1 MCLIEWTTTLPFGMP
16 SYKLAKFLLP
26 FLMPLTQNDY
36 TITDSFHLA
45 EEICKQDPNLYMAS
59 PDVDSLFT
67 NIPLREAI
75 DICIASLYKD
85 DEYTLKIPKD
95 IFCNLLDDVAM
106 GSPLGPTLE
115 NIFKYS
121 FENKWLKDCPHSV
134 KPVFYKRYVDDIFV
148 LLSFLDQAENE
159 RKLCCLSFLN
169 INIFVKREN
178 FSLMF
183 IRKRPSTLILTG
195 SYLKP
200 IKPG

>member
-106 GSPLGPTLE
+106 GSPLGPTLD

-121 FENKWLKDCPHSV
+121 FENKWLKDCPQSV

>member
-95 IFCNLLDDVAM
+95 IFCNLLDDMAM
-106 GSPLGPTLE
+106 GSPLGPTLD

-178 FSLMF
+178 FSLIF

>member
-1 MCLIEWTTTLPFGMP
+1 MP

-106 GSPLGPTLE
+106 GSPLGPTLD

>member
-45 EEICKQDPNLYMAS
+45 KEICKQDPNLYMAS

-106 GSPLGPTLE
+106 GSPLGPTLD

>member
-106 GSPLGPTLE
+106 GSPLGPTLD

-169 INIFVKREN
+169 INVFVKREN

>member
-1 MCLIEWTTTLPFGMP
+1 MCLIEWTTTLPVGMP

-106 GSPLGPTLE
+106 GSPLGPTLD

-183 IRKRPSTLILTG
+183 IRKRPSTLILTC

>member
-106 GSPLGPTLE
+106 GSPLGPTLD

>member
-106 GSPLGPTLE
+106 GSPLGPTLD
-115 NIFKYS
+115 NIFKFS

>member
-106 GSPLGPTLE
+106 GSPLGPTLD

-178 FSLMF
+178 SSLMF

>member
-85 DEYTLKIPKD
+85 DEYTIKIPKD

-106 GSPLGPTLE
+106 GSPLGPTLD

>member
-1 MCLIEWTTTLPFGMP
+1 MCLIEWTTTLPVGMP

-106 GSPLGPTLE
+106 GSPLGPTLD

>member
-95 IFCNLLDDVAM
+95 IFCNLLDDLAM
-106 GSPLGPTLE
+106 GSPLCPTLD

>member
-106 GSPLGPTLE
+106 GSPLGSTLD

>member
-1 MCLIEWTTTLPFGMP
+1 M
-16 SYKLAKFLLP
+16 
-26 FLMPLTQNDY
+26 
-36 TITDSFHLA
+36 TDSFHFS

-85 DEYTLKIPKD
+85 DEYTLTISKD
-95 IFCNLLDDVAM
+95 IFRNLLDDVAM
-106 GSPLGPTLE
+106 GSPLGPALD
-115 NIFKYS
+115 NIFMYS
-121 FENKWLKDCPHSV
+121 FESKWLKECPHSV
-134 KPVFYKRYVDDIFV
+134 KPVFYKRYVGDIFV
-148 LLSFLDQAENE
+148 LFSFLDEAENE

-178 FSLMF
+178 LSLMF
-183 IRKRPSTLILTG
+183 IGKRRSTLILTG
-195 SYLKP
+195 SCLKP

>member
-45 EEICKQDPNLYMAS
+45 EEICKQDPNLYIAS

-106 GSPLGPTLE
+106 GSPLGPTLD

>member
-1 MCLIEWTTTLPFGMP
+1 MCLIEWTTTLPVGMP

-106 GSPLGPTLE
+106 GSPLGPTLD

-121 FENKWLKDCPHSV
+121 FENKWLKECPHSV

>member
-106 GSPLGPTLE
+106 GSPLGPTLD

-121 FENKWLKDCPHSV
+121 FENKWLKDCPHSL

>member
-106 GSPLGPTLE
+106 GSPLCPTLD